1 LNRAQATLNANSFDR
16 FKICWKLVGTFESV
30 LQKNFTHFGMK
41 VASVLQKSF
50 TGLITQERVQFA
62 NSQPNRTFL
71 TLARTRSVV
80 PQKNNGVSLNR
91 TRSTTLSN
99 TFAQT
104 FPHLKNIRSFSTDD
118 SDSHPDFRAIRK
130 NYENKGRTKEE
141 VQEYIKK
148 VLDSYKR

>member
-1 LNRAQATLNANSFDR
+1 MTEFYL
-16 FKICWKLVGTFESV
+16 LVGFFEK
-30 LQKNFTHFGMK
+30 QYEEFHFGMK

-50 TGLITQERVQFA
+50 TGLLTQERVQFA

-71 TLARTRSVV
+71 TRSVV
-80 PQKNNGVSLNR
+80 GPQKNTGVSLNR
-91 TRSTTLSN
+91 TRPTTLAN

-118 SDSHPDFRAIRK
+118 DSHPDFRAIRK

-148 VLDSYKR
+148 VSNSDKR